1 VLATLFLY
9 RDFTTQDVQM
19 AGLSLMAYTCGLPGF
34 MLVRVLTPAFFSRK
48 DTRTPVRI
56 AVVAMLTNITLNL
69 VFVLPM
75 VWLQVP
81 GPHAGLA
88 LATSIAAWVN
98 AGLLFR
104 VLYRR
109 QIYRPL
115 AGWRR
120 FFLQLG
126 LAGGALAAILLWA
139 VPALPEWIAWG
150 FGMRAL
156 HLLLWIGIGAA
167 AYFLVLR
174 AGGVQFAELWR
185 GAHAVRPDA

>member
-1 VLATLFLY
+1 
-9 RDFTTQDVQM
+9 
-19 AGLSLMAYTCGLPGF
+19 LSLMAYACGLPGF

-56 AVVAMLTNITLNL
+56 GVVAMLTNILLNL
-69 VFVLPM
+69 VFVVPM

-98 AGLLFR
+98 AGLLFAA
-104 VLYRR
+104 LYRR
-109 QIYRPL
+109 QIYRPGSDWRKFIIQMGLAAGVL
-115 AGWRR
+115 AGTL
-120 FFLQLG
+120 F
-126 LAGGALAAILLWA
+126 WA

-150 FGMRAL
+150 SGMRAL

-167 AYFLVLR
+167 AYFLMLR
-174 AGGVQFAELWR
+174 ASGVRFSELWHGR
-185 GAHAVRPDA
+185 PEVRRNA